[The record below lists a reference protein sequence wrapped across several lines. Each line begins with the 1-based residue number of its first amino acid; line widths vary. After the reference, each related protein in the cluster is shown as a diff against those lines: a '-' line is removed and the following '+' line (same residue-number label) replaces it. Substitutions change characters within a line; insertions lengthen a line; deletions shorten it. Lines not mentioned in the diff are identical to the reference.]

1 MFEILDI
8 TASFF
13 AIIALGAFTKFIG
26 LFNEKSSQIFS
37 NFAFY
42 VALPPMIIT
51 SIIANP
57 IKDFLNFD
65 YIVRFEIATL
75 IIFIFS
81 YIVAKFIF
89 KLKSNENSVFALNAT
104 YSNYGYI
111 GIPLVILLFGK
122 KAILP
127 AALILVFD
135 IAFVLSLVAI
145 FSTKFNNSSAFLNL
159 INTLKSI
166 LKNPVI
172 ISCLIGF
179 LLSFY
184 DFNLGKIPE
193 ETLNILSGAAVP
205 TALFAIGIII
215 VSKSVEKAYSELI
228 FISLIK
234 LIMHPLLVILLFV
247 FWPTDGLKMLDI
259 MWIQVA
265 IIFSCLPVAA
275 TVFPVSKYYKAYV
288 LKTSSAIIVTTVI
301 SILTIPIVLHLVI
314 NKNIYN
320 VFQLLFS

>member
-1 MFEILDI
+1 MFEILGI
-8 TASFF
+8 TTSFF
-13 AIIALGAFTKFIG
+13 AIIALGAITKYIG
-26 LFNEKSSQIFS
+26 LFDEKSSQIFS

-42 VALPPMIIT
+42 VALPPMIII

-57 IKDFLNFD
+57 IKGFINFD

-81 YIVAKFIF
+81 YTVAKFIF
-89 KLKSNENSVFALNAT
+89 KLKNNENSVFALNAT

-111 GIPLVILLFGK
+111 GLPLVLLLFGQ
-122 KAILP
+122 KAVLP

-135 IAFVLSLVAI
+135 IAFVLTLVAV
-145 FSTKFNNSSAFLNL
+145 FSTKFNNPSGLVNL
-159 INTLKSI
+159 LEALKSI

-172 ISCLIGF
+172 ISCVIGL

-184 DFNLGKIPE
+184 ELNLGKIPT

-228 FISLIK
+228 FISFIK
-234 LIMHPLLVILLFV
+234 LIIHPLLVILLFV
-247 FWPTDGLKMLDI
+247 FWSTDSIKMLDK
-259 MWIQVA
+259 MWVQVA
-265 IIFSCLPVAA
+265 VIFSCLPVAA
-275 TVFPVSKYYKAYV
+275 TVFPVSQFYRAYI
-288 LKTSSAIIVTTVI
+288 LKTSSAIIVTTII
-301 SILTIPIVLHLVI
+301 SIVTIPCVLLI
-314 NKNIYN
+314 LNNDN
-320 VFQLLFS
+320 FF